1 MGGVTIPKAYDITL
15 HGGADMDLDNI
26 HIKEMPQINMAVKE
40 VPQVNLAIKE
50 LPALNIAV
58 TQLPTIKLEMAIKE
72 LPTIKLDADVGI
84 KPTRVSMPMNTH
96 VCLKLLGIKLLDLSL
111 CGENMV
117 IIEPYV
123 PRRAEIGCA

>member
-1 MGGVTIPKAYDITL
+1 MGGVSIPSDYDITL

-26 HIKEMPQINMAVKE
+26 HIKEMPQVNMAVKE
-40 VPQVNLAIKE
+40 
-50 LPALNIAV
+50 LPPLSIAV
-58 TQLPTIKLEMAIKE
+58 TQLPTIRLETAIKE
-72 LPTIKLDADVGI
+72 LPTIRLDADIGL

-96 VCLKLLGIKLLDLSL
+96 VCLKLLGLQLMNLSL

-123 PRRAEIGCA
+123 PRRAETGCA

>member
-15 HGGADMDLDNI
+15 HGGADMDLDDI
-26 HIKEMPQINMAVKE
+26 HIKEMPEISMAVKE
-40 VPQVNLAIKE
+40 IPQVDLAIKE
-50 LPALNIAV
+50 LPPLTIAV
-58 TQLPTIKLEMAIKE
+58 TQLPTIKLELSVKE

-96 VCLKLLGIKLLDLSL
+96 VCLKLLGLKLIDLSL

-117 IIEPYV
+117 IIEPYI
-123 PRRAEIGCA
+123 PRQAEIGCT

>member
-26 HIKEMPQINMAVKE
+26 HIKEMPQVNM
-40 VPQVNLAIKE
+40 AIKE

-58 TQLPTIKLEMAIKE
+58 TQLPTIR
-72 LPTIKLDADVGI
+72 LDADIGI

-96 VCLKLLGIKLLDLSL
+96 VCLKLLGLNLLDLSL

-117 IIEPYV
+117 ILEPYT
-123 PRRAEIGCA
+123 PRRAELGCN

>member
-58 TQLPTIKLEMAIKE
+58 TQLPTIKLEMAVKE

-96 VCLKLLGIKLLDLSL
+96 VCLKLLGLKLIDLSL

>member
-26 HIKEMPQINMAVKE
+26 HIKEMPQINMA
-40 VPQVNLAIKE
+40 IKE
-50 LPALNIAV
+50 MPSLSIAV
-58 TQLPTIKLEMAIKE
+58 TQLPTIRLEMAVKE
-72 LPTIKLDADVGI
+72 LPTIRLDADVGI

-96 VCLKLLGIKLLDLSL
+96 VCLKLLGLKLLDLSL

-117 IIEPYV
+117 IIEPYM
-123 PRRAEIGCA
+123 PRRAETGCA

>member
-72 LPTIKLDADVGI
+72 LPTIRLDADVGI

-96 VCLKLLGIKLLDLSL
+96 VCLKLLGLKLIDLSL

>member
-1 MGGVTIPKAYDITL
+1 MGGVTIPSAYDITL
-15 HGGADMDLDNI
+15 HGSADMDLDNI
-26 HIKEMPQINMAVKE
+26 HIKEMPQVNM
-40 VPQVNLAIKE
+40 AIKE

-58 TQLPTIKLEMAIKE
+58 TQLPTIKLEMAVKE
-72 LPTIKLDADVGI
+72 LPTIKLDADIGI

-96 VCLKLLGIKLLDLSL
+96 VCLKLFGLKLLDLSL

-123 PRRAEIGCA
+123 PRRAEAGCA